1 MLFGK
6 KTYDIIVLGLG
17 AVGSAALYQLSKS
30 NKKILGIDQYNPPH
44 IYGSTHGNSRIIRQA
59 YYEGKQYIPILQAAY
74 EEWREIEK
82 HSDTSFFEIT
92 GALMMGARNNSI
104 VEQSELSAR
113 AYDLPYELLD
123 SQEIAKRYK
132 PFRPAQDTW
141 ALLDKLAGYVI
152 PEKAVESQLQ
162 LAEKNGAEFGL
173 NELVEFWDAESYAQ
187 GIRVKTNK
195 GDYFT
200 EKLIVSTGAWAKGM
214 MQELGITLKPE
225 RIVQYWVKP
234 KRNITA
240 FNKTQFPIFLWN
252 VEQDLDIY
260 GFPML
265 DQSEGVCKVAFY
277 PHANHPIREFCT
289 AYNINRE
296 LNEND
301 LSLMKAYLE
310 KYVPDLAGK
319 FIKTSICM
327 HTESPDLH
335 PIIDFH
341 PENENVCIANG
352 FSGHGFK
359 FSNITGKILADL
371 TLEGKTN
378 FNISLFSAERFAK
391 RLQKD

>member
-6 KTYDIIVLGLG
+6 KTYDVIVLGLG

-30 NKKILGIDQYNPPH
+30 NKKILGIDQYAPPH

-82 HSDTSFFEIT
+82 RNEASFFEIT
-92 GALMMGARNNSI
+92 GALMMGTRYNSI
-104 VEQSELSAR
+104 VDQSELSAQ
-113 AYDLPYELLD
+113 AYDLPYELMD
-123 SQEIAKRYK
+123 SQEIAKRFK
-132 PFRPAQDTW
+132 PFKPESSTW

-162 LAEKNGAEFGL
+162 LAKNNGAKFGL
-173 NELVEFWDAESYAQ
+173 NEMVEFWDAESYTQ

-195 GDYFT
+195 GDYFA

-214 MQELGITLKPE
+214 MQELGVTLKPE
-225 RIVQYWVKP
+225 RLVQYWVKP
-234 KRNITA
+234 KRNIAT
-240 FNKTQFPIFLWN
+240 FSKNQFPIFLWN
-252 VEQDLDIY
+252 VERDLDIY
-260 GFPML
+260 GFPIL

-277 PHANHPIREFCT
+277 SHGDHQIREFCT
-289 AYNINRE
+289 AYNIDRE
-296 LNEND
+296 VTEND
-301 LSLMKAYLE
+301 LSLMRKYLE
-310 KYVPDLAGK
+310 QYVPDLAGEVL
-319 FIKTSICM
+319 KTSVCM

-341 PENENVCIANG
+341 PEHSQVCIANG

-371 TLEGKTN
+371 TLVGKTD
-378 FNISLFSAERFAK
+378 FDVSLFSAERFAK
-391 RLQKD
+391 RLQ